1 MDYQYNDYELIYMI
15 KESSEEALKIIIDK
29 YDPIIKSMAFSYVKK
44 YSIFNFDEEDLI
56 QEGRIALC
64 NAINKYDENKN
75 VLFYSFLLLCVKGA
89 MNNIVRK
96 AFRKQDLLIEDYIEC
111 ENYDMN
117 IADKDCYNPLN
128 ICEDFEME
136 KYIINFKNT
145 LNDLESA
152 IFELRLNNFKYSEIA
167 SLLDIKLK
175 KVDNEM
181 LKIKMKLKKYLLN
194 L

>member
-117 IADKDCYNPLN
+117 IADKDCYNPSN

-136 KYIINFKNT
+136 KYIIYFKNT

-167 SLLDIKLK
+167 SLLDIKIK

-181 LKIKMKLKKYLLN
+181 IKIKMKLKKYLLN